1 MKQYKKAVVF
11 DLDGTLVNSIQDLAN
26 SVNFAMKQ
34 LNAPLHTVEE
44 VRQMVGNG
52 VAVLMKRALPSDMQN
67 KVPEALALQRS
78 FYSQHGFDNT
88 KPYDGVENLLQYL
101 HSQGILVVVH
111 TNKDE
116 NVAKPLCQKLF
127 GGLVDCVCGTVSDN
141 QIKPSAKRL
150 LQLLATKGN
159 PVAVYCGDSDVDI
172 ATAKN
177 AGIACVSVTWGFRT
191 KEFLL
196 QHGATHLADDVLQAR
211 QLLLSLLQV

>member
-67 KVPEALALQRS
+67 KAPEALALQRS

-88 KPYDGVENLLQYL
+88 KPYEGVENLLQYM
-101 HSQGILVVVH
+101 HSQGIL
-111 TNKDE
+111 
-116 NVAKPLCQKLF
+116 
-127 GGLVDCVCGTVSDN
+127 
-141 QIKPSAKRL
+141 
-150 LQLLATKGN
+150 
-159 PVAVYCGDSDVDI
+159 
-172 ATAKN
+172 
-177 AGIACVSVTWGFRT
+177 
-191 KEFLL
+191 
-196 QHGATHLADDVLQAR
+196 
-211 QLLLSLLQV
+211 